1 MSKVTSICGMP
12 RGAGG
17 MPSRMNRPSV
27 LLSAAKSRSPWRTWI
42 STCDCESD
50 AVEKTCDLLRRDGRV
65 ALDQL
70 GHDAAERLDPERQR
84 GHVEEQDVLDVAG
97 QDAGLDRRADRH
109 DLVRVDAL
117 VRLLAAEHLLDR
129 FDDRRHA
136 GHAADEDHLVDVGG
150 LEAGVLERGLDR
162 PLGLGHE
169 VGHQVLEL
177 GPGEGHDEVLGAGRV
192 GGDVGQVDLGGCRG
206 RELDLRLLGGF
217 LEALQG
223 LLVLGQVDPLVLLV
237 FGQQPVDDALVEV
250 VAAEVRIAVGRLDLE
265 DALAELEDRDVEG
278 AAAQVVDGDLL
289 VALLVQAVGEGRRGG
304 LVDDP
309 LDVEPGDPAGVLG
322 RLALGVVEVG
332 RDGDDGLGHLLAQV
346 RLGVRAQLLEDHR
359 ADLGR
364 RVGLAVGQLDHHAV
378 ALGVLLDVVRDQALA
393 ALGFGIVPAAAHEA
407 LDRVDGVGRV
417 GHRLAL
423 GQLADEAFAG
433 LGEGDDGRYGP
444 ATLRRSDDGRLAA
457 LHDGDDRVRRAEID
471 ADDLAHVAWCSS
483 VCGCVGGCVGGCG
496 DGHQG
501 RTDDPVAQ
509 AIAAPDLFDDLA
521 LGPTGVGHVDDRLV
535 FARVERAAG

>member
-1 MSKVTSICGMP
+1 MSPRSLSVRSAWNVSASAWLRVSTDFAALPVLVGMLLRVADHLVDRVLVEHG
-12 RGAGG
+12 RGGDPDLLFLAG
-17 MPSRMNRPSV
+17 RPV
-27 LLSAAKSRSPWRTWI
+27 LGLHVEDAVGVDVEGDLDLRDAARRRR
-42 STCDCESD
+42 D
-50 AVEKTCDLLRRDGRV
+50 AVEDEPAQRLVVGREVALALEDVDLDLRLRIGRGREDLRLAGRDGRV

-70 GHDAAERLDPERQR
+70 GHDATERLDAERQR

-129 FDDRRHA
+129 LDDRRHA

-169 VGHQVLEL
+169 IGHQVLEL
-177 GPGEGHDEVLGAGRV
+177 GPGERHHEVLGAGRV

-206 RELDLRLLGGF
+206 RQLDLRLLGGL

-237 FGQQPVDDALVEV
+237 LGQQPVDDALVEV
-250 VAAEVRIAVGRLDLE
+250 VTAEVRVAVGGLDLE

-289 VALLVQAVGEGRRGG
+289 VALLVQAVGQGRRGR

-309 LDVEPGDPAGVLG
+309 LDVEAGDPAGVLG

-393 ALGFGIVPAAAHEA
+393 ALG
-407 LDRVDGVGRV
+407 LR
-417 GHRLAL
+417 GHPS
-423 GQLADEAFAG
+423 G
-433 LGEGDDGRYGP
+433 GP
-444 ATLRRSDDGRLAA
+444 
-457 LHDGDDRVRRAEID
+457 
-471 ADDLAHVAWCSS
+471 
-483 VCGCVGGCVGGCG
+483 
-496 DGHQG
+496 
-501 RTDDPVAQ
+501 
-509 AIAAPDLFDDLA
+509 
-521 LGPTGVGHVDDRLV
+521 
-535 FARVERAAG
+535 